1 MSASALDGVRVVE
14 FGEMIAGPYC
24 GKMLGDLGADVI
36 KIETPAGDS
45 ARAYGPFPD
54 GKAHAE
60 RSALFLYLNTSK
72 RGVTLDLSSAAD
84 VESLKKLLQWADV
97 FIDSHA
103 PNVLAECGLDWEAVH
118 ALNPK
123 LIYTSITPYG
133 RTGPRADAPGDELT
147 LVHASGLGNLLPTRS
162 TDASRAPVKPGGNPM
177 GYHGGLAAAVAS
189 VAALLSQNKS
199 EAGTLIDISLQEVMV
214 AMCAPQIAGARYH
227 GSTWSRVPDRPPA
240 MGRVQTSDGYVILN
254 ALDDHHFAAL
264 RELMGNPDWCVS
276 EKWNS
281 MAYRANNLM
290 TIAPQ
295 IDAWMLAQQKDDIHH
310 KAAAK
315 RIPIGPMYTAEDVM
329 NYPQYEAREYFVDVN
344 HPEAGTYRYA
354 GWPYKLPASPPCIQ
368 RPAPRL
374 GEHNEEVIQGPL
386 LDTPRAS
393 TPDSGTDDG
402 KSLPLEGVRVLE
414 FAWVWAGPYAGQL
427 LAQLGADV
435 IKVES
440 HNRTDLMRRAVV
452 WPLSEPAPASVPPND
467 GIAFNSVNMNKRSV
481 TLDMS
486 KPEGL
491 ALAQKLVA
499 TSNVVFD
506 NMRPGALGK
515 LGLGYDAL
523 AAIREDIIVAS
534 SSGRGTTGP
543 ESQYL
548 GYAMIHHAIGGN
560 AYITGYPDDHPC
572 HTTGD
577 VDIMNATT
585 LAFSI
590 IAALHHHVRTG
601 EGQFIDFSQCEAV
614 SSLIGEV
621 LLGYEMTSTIPERAG
636 NAHHVHAPHNVY
648 PAWGIDRWIAIECHN
663 DAEFKMLSEV
673 MGQPTLAGDPRFSD
687 TTVRKTNEEA
697 LDEIIAAWTRQRDRD
712 RMVGELLNAGVAA
725 APSRDA
731 RDLYADPH
739 LKARGAFVN
748 VNHPSYGDLKLIGAP
763 WRAKDLEADAARA
776 PFLGEHTDSMLK
788 ETLGL
793 TDDEIDSLRENKI
806 VQ

>member
-24 GKMLGDLGADVI
+24 GKMLGDLGADVV
-36 KIETPAGDS
+36 KVESPDGDA
-45 ARAYGPFPD
+45 ARRYGPFPGD
-54 GKAHAE
+54 KQHLE
-60 RSALFLYLNTSK
+60 RSALFLYANTSK
-72 RGVTLDLSSAAD
+72 RGVTLDLSLASD
-84 VESLKKLLQWADV
+84 VEALKKLIEWADV
-97 FIDSHA
+97 FIDSQA
-103 PNVLAECGLDWEAVH
+103 PSVLIDCGLDRETIQAF
-118 ALNPK
+118 NPA

-162 TDASRAPVKPGGNPM
+162 RDASRAPVKPGGNMM
-177 GYHGGLAAAVAS
+177 GYHGGLAAALATS
-189 VAALLSQNKS
+189 AALLARDKS
-199 EAGTLIDISLQEVMV
+199 GAGTFIDVSLQEVMV
-214 AMCAPQIAGARYH
+214 AMCAPQIAGPRYH

-240 MGRVQTSDGYVILN
+240 MGRVETSDGYVILN
-254 ALDDHHFAAL
+254 AMDDHHFAAL
-264 RELMGNPDWCVS
+264 RELMGNPDWCADDA
-276 EKWNS
+276 WNS
-281 MAYRANNLM
+281 MAYRTNNLM

-295 IDAWMLAQQKDDIHH
+295 IDAWMLKQNKEDIHH

-329 NYPQYEAREYFVDVN
+329 NYQQYEARNYFVEVD
-344 HPEAGTYRYA
+344 HPNAGKYRYA
-354 GWPYKLPASPPCIQ
+354 GWPYKLPASPPRVQ

-374 GEHNEEVIQGPL
+374 GEHNDEILKGPL
-386 LDTPRAS
+386 LDTLRPAKPGASGAGPR
-393 TPDSGTDDG
+393 G
-402 KSLPLEGVRVLE
+402 LPLEGIRVLE

-440 HNRTDLMRRAVV
+440 HNRTDLMRRAVI
-452 WPLSEPAPASVPPND
+452 WPLSDAIPTSIGPND

-491 ALAQKLVA
+491 ALAKRLVA

-506 NMRPGALGK
+506 NMRPGALSK
-515 LGLGYDAL
+515 LGLGYEAL
-523 AAIREDIIVAS
+523 SEIREGIIAAS
-534 SSGRGTTGP
+534 SSGRGTEGP
-543 ESQYL
+543 ECQYL

-585 LAFSI
+585 LAFAI
-590 IAALHHHVRTG
+590 VAAIHHHARTG

-621 LLGYEMTSTIPERAG
+621 LLGHEMTSRIPERAG
-636 NAHHVHAPHNVY
+636 NAHEVCAPHNVY
-648 PAWGIDRWIAIECHN
+648 RAWGIDRWLAIECHN
-663 DAEFKMLSEV
+663 DDEFGKLCEV
-673 MGQPTLAGDPRFSD
+673 MGQPALAEDSRFADVKS
-687 TTVRKTNEEA
+687 RKTNESD
-697 LDEIIAAWTRQRDRD
+697 LDTIIEAWTSERDRD
-712 RMVGELLNAGVAA
+712 RMATQLLQAGVAA

-731 RDLYADPH
+731 RDIYADPH
-739 LKARGAFVN
+739 LQARGAFVD
-748 VNHPSYGDLKLIGAP
+748 VNHPTYGDLELIGAP
-763 WRAKDLEADAARA
+763 WRAKDLEAKAERA
-776 PFLGEHTDSMLK
+776 PFLGEHTDSVLK
-788 ETLGL
+788 DTLGI
-793 TDDEIDSLRENKI
+793 TDEELASLREDKI
-806 VQ
+806 IQ

>member
-24 GKMLGDLGADVI
+24 GKMLGDIGAEVI
-36 KIETPAGDS
+36 KVERPEGDL
-45 ARAYGPFPD
+45 ARAYGPFPED
-54 GKAHAE
+54 APHPEK
-60 RSALFLYLNTSK
+60 SALFLYTNTSK
-72 RGVTLDLSSAAD
+72 RGVTLDLNVAGD
-84 VESLKKLLQWADV
+84 VEALKKLLRWADV

-103 PNVLAECGLDWEAVH
+103 PSVLANRGLDYDAVR
-118 ALNPK
+118 AINPG

-133 RTGPRADAPGDELT
+133 RSGPRADAPGDELT
-147 LVHASGLGNLLPTRS
+147 LVHAAGLGNLLPTRS

-177 GYHGGLAAAVAS
+177 GYHAGLAAAVATM
-189 VAALLSQNKS
+189 AALFARDKTG
-199 EAGTLIDISLQEVMV
+199 AGTLIDVSLQEVMV

-240 MGRVQTSDGYVILN
+240 MGRVQTADGYVILN

-264 RELMGNPDWCVS
+264 RELMGNPEWCAGD
-276 EKWNS
+276 EWNS

-295 IDAWMLAQQKDDIHH
+295 IDAWMLKQKKDDIHH
-310 KAAAK
+310 KAAGK
-315 RIPIGPMYTAEDVM
+315 RIPIGPMYTAKDVM
-329 NYPQYEAREYFVDVN
+329 DYPQYAAREYFVDVD
-344 HPEAGTYRYA
+344 HPEAGTHRYA
-354 GWPYKLPASPPCIQ
+354 GWPYKLPQSPPRIQ

-374 GEHNEEVIQGPL
+374 GEHNEEILHGPM
-386 LDTPRAS
+386 LDTPRESKPAAE
-393 TPDSGTDDG
+393 
-402 KSLPLEGVRVLE
+402 KKASLPLEGVRVLE

-427 LAQLGADV
+427 LAQLGAEV

-452 WPLSEPAPASVPPND
+452 WPLPDPAPTSIPPNE
-467 GIAFNSVNMNKRSV
+467 GIAFNSVNMNKKSV

-491 ALAQKLVA
+491 ELARKLAA
-499 TSNVVFD
+499 TANVVFD

-523 AAIREDIIVAS
+523 KKLRSDIIVAS

-585 LAFSI
+585 LAFAML
-590 IAALHHHVRTG
+590 AAIHHHARTR
-601 EGQFIDFSQCEAV
+601 EGQFIDFSQSEAV

-621 LLGYEMTSTIPERAG
+621 LLGYEMTSRVPERAG
-636 NAHHVHAPHNVY
+636 NAHPTIAPHNVY
-648 PAWGIDRWIAIECHN
+648 RAWGIDRWIAIECRT
-663 DAEFKMLSEV
+663 DAEFAALSEI
-673 MGQPTLAGDPRFSD
+673 MGQPALAKDPRFHNAPA
-687 TTVRKTNEEA
+687 RKKNESE
-697 LDEIIAAWTRQRDRD
+697 LDAIIEAWTRERDRD
-712 RMVGELLNAGVAA
+712 RVVAQLLKAGIAA

-748 VNHPSYGDLKLIGAP
+748 VNHATLGELELIGTP
-763 WRAKDLEADAARA
+763 WRMEDLTAEPKPA
-776 PFLGEHTDSMLK
+776 PFLGEHTENVLADV
-788 ETLGL
+788 LGL
-793 TDDEIDSLRENKI
+793 TDAEIQSLRRNKI
-806 VQ
+806 IQ

>member
-24 GKMLGDLGADVI
+24 GKMLADIGADVI
-36 KIETPAGDS
+36 KVELPDGDA
-45 ARAYGPFPD
+45 ARKYGPFPD
-54 GKAHAE
+54 DEPHPEK
-60 RSALFLYLNTSK
+60 SALFLYTNTSK
-72 RGVTLDLSSAAD
+72 RGVTLDPSSAEDLKA
-84 VESLKKLLQWADV
+84 LKKLIQWADV
-97 FIDSHA
+97 FIDSYA
-103 PNVLAECGLDWEAVH
+103 PGFLAAYGLDYGSIQ
-118 ALNPK
+118 ALNPG

-147 LVHASGLGNLLPTRS
+147 LVHAAGLGNLLPTRS
-162 TDASRAPVKPGGNPM
+162 VDASRAPVKPGGNPM
-177 GYHGGLAAAVAS
+177 GYHGGLAAAVATI
-189 VAALLSQNKS
+189 AALFARDKS
-199 EAGTLIDISLQEVMV
+199 AAGTLIDVSLQEVMV
-214 AMCAPQIAGARYH
+214 AMCAPQIGGARYH

-240 MGRVQTSDGYVILN
+240 MGRVQTADGYVILN

-264 RELMGNPDWCVS
+264 RELMGNPEWCADDS
-276 EKWNS
+276 WNS

-290 TIAPQ
+290 NIAPQ
-295 IDAWMLAQQKDDIHH
+295 IDAWMLKQEKENIHH

-329 NYPQYEAREYFVDVN
+329 NYGQYEARDYFVEVD
-344 HPEAGTYRYA
+344 HPVAGTHRYA
-354 GWPYKLPASPPCIQ
+354 GWPYKLPKSPPQVQ
-368 RPAPRL
+368 RPAPQL
-374 GEHNEEVIQGPL
+374 GEHNEEVLRGPML
-386 LDTPRAS
+386 ETPRESKPAVA
-393 TPDSGTDDG
+393 TKPA
-402 KSLPLEGVRVLE
+402 LPLEGIRVLE

-452 WPLSEPAPASVPPND
+452 WPLPEPAPTSISPNE
-467 GIAFNSVNMNKRSV
+467 GIAFNSVNMNKKSV
-481 TLDMS
+481 TIDMS

-491 ALAQKLVA
+491 ALAQKLAA
-499 TSNVVFD
+499 TANVVFD

-515 LGLGYDAL
+515 LGLGYDDL
-523 AAIREDIIVAS
+523 TKLRSDIIVAS

-585 LAFSI
+585 LAFAML
-590 IAALHHHVRTG
+590 AAIHYHARTG

-621 LLGYEMTSTIPERAG
+621 LLGYELTARVPERAG
-636 NAHHVHAPHNVY
+636 NAHEYHAPHNVY
-648 PAWGIDRWIAIECHN
+648 RAWGIDRWIAIECRS
-663 DAEFKMLSEV
+663 DDDFGKLCKV
-673 MGQPTLAGDPRFSD
+673 MGQPALADDPRFAKVD
-687 TTVRKTNEEA
+687 ARKKNERE
-697 LDEIIAAWTRQRDRD
+697 LDAIIEKWTCERDRD
-712 RMVGELLNAGVAA
+712 RLVSQLLRAGVAA

-739 LKARGAFVN
+739 LQARGAFVN
-748 VNHPSYGDLKLIGAP
+748 VKHPTLGDLELIGTP
-763 WRAKDLEADAARA
+763 WRMQDYTAEPVRA
-776 PFLGEHTDSMLK
+776 PSLGEHTDSVL
-788 ETLGL
+788 TDVLGL
-793 TDDEIDSLRENKI
+793 TNAKLESLRDKQI
-806 VQ
+806 IQ